1 MKTFISYIAEGGN
14 IKVGDHEAAPF
25 KVTAANRDSRV
36 NDIHDSMRELNKS
49 FHAEHGHDLFHGG
62 KAHYGGSSMQLMDK
76 NIPSAEFAKHK
87 PTVGDVDVHVPHEHG
102 DKLHAH
108 LKTGAR
114 FGKYTVA
121 GTKKHGIDVSAVMQH
136 DNGELHQ
143 IDFIKGKHGRAEQ
156 SFLHS
161 SHWDDVKRG
170 VKGSHHKLLLNVA
183 AGDTHKFSISGGLKS
198 RTDEDD
204 KGLQHPEKISKKLFG
219 KDADHEKIHSFHGLS
234 ELIRDHIPASKHQD
248 IYDRFKASTDRAGR
262 DTDHTKAIA
271 HLKKT
276 LNAKDEVNEGIKHI
290 VGGII
295 AAGALAAGTHAAIKA
310 DQNAPRVNISGVE
323 HRLTGEDHGKV
334 PRNHAVVRTEKGTYK
349 TWQGTDGKGRPSG
362 HHFALKIDESTDEVN
377 EAKVRAYRP
386 TKTVC
391 GSCKGF
397 GLVKGRS
404 SGGVPGQKVRCKRC
418 NGTGSRR
425 LRESLEEE
433 KIKCESCKG
442 RGQRIKITRT
452 GPTKVPCGVCMASG
466 QIEHRAKALAEETE
480 HHASVIPLVGFS
492 PISHMGHAHDLGGAM
507 KKLPGKKHIG
517 ISQKDDVFSPE
528 ERSHI
533 MKKQWGQEGVNHHF
547 TKSGGDTIGH
557 AYHSLPEGGKKHLHI
572 LVGGD
577 RVEMAHGLKKS
588 LEAGKIPEMNSHKWD
603 SIHIHTPEDSNR
615 KHGMS
620 GTNLRSAAV
629 TDDHEEFHRHLG
641 HAFSKDEAE
650 GIRQKVKSAIVSK
663 KIKIKR

>member
-1 MKTFISYIAEGGN
+1 MKALISYITEGGN
-14 IKVGDHEAAPF
+14 IKVGEHEAAPF
-25 KVTAANRDSRV
+25 KMTAQNRDSRV
-36 NDIHDSMRELNKS
+36 KDIHDSMHELNKS

-76 NIPSAEFAKHK
+76 NIPAAEFAKHK
-87 PTVGDVDVHVPHEHG
+87 PMVGDVDVHVPHEHG

-143 IDFIKGKHGRAEQ
+143 IDFIKGKYGRAEQ

-198 RTDEDD
+198 RTDEND
-204 KGLQHPEKISKKLFG
+204 KGHQHPEKISKALFG
-219 KDADHEKIHSFHGLS
+219 KDADHSKIHSFHGLA
-234 ELIRDHIPASKHQD
+234 ELVRDHIPASKHQD
-248 IYDRFKASTDRAGR
+248 IYNRFKSSTDRAGR

-276 LNAKDEVNEGIKHI
+276 LNAKDEVNES
-290 VGGII
+290 
-295 AAGALAAGTHAAIKA
+295 LA
-310 DQNAPRVNISGVE
+310 
-323 HRLTGEDHGKV
+323 
-334 PRNHAVVRTEKGTYK
+334 
-349 TWQGTDGKGRPSG
+349 
-362 HHFALKIDESTDEVN
+362 
-377 EAKVRAYRP
+377 
-386 TKTVC
+386 
-391 GSCKGF
+391 
-397 GLVKGRS
+397 
-404 SGGVPGQKVRCKRC
+404 
-418 NGTGSRR
+418 
-425 LRESLEEE
+425 EE
-433 KIKCESCKG
+433 KIRCESCKG
-442 RGQRIKITRT
+442 RGMRIKFTKS
-452 GPTKVPCGVCMASG
+452 GPLKIPCGICLSTG
-466 QIEHRAKALAEETE
+466 SLEHRAKALAEETE

-588 LEAGKIPEMNSHKWD
+588 LEAGKIPEMNGHKWD

-641 HAFSKDEAE
+641 HAFSKNEADS
-650 GIRQKVKSAIVSK
+650 IRKRVKSAILSK

>member
-14 IKVGDHEAAPF
+14 IKVGEHEAAPF
-25 KVTAANRDSRV
+25 TMTAQNRDSRV
-36 NDIHDSMRELNKS
+36 KDIHDSMHELNKS

-76 NIPSAEFAKHK
+76 NIPAAEFAKHK
-87 PTVGDVDVHVPHEHG
+87 PQVGDVDVHVPHEHG

-204 KGLQHPEKISKKLFG
+204 KGHQHPEKISKALFG
-219 KDADHEKIHSFHGLS
+219 KDADHSKIHSFHGLA
-234 ELIRDHIPASKHQD
+234 ELVRDHIPASKHQD
-248 IYDRFKASTDRAGR
+248 IYNRFKSSTDRAGR

-276 LNAKDEVNEGIKHI
+276 LNAKDEVNE
-290 VGGII
+290 
-295 AAGALAAGTHAAIKA
+295 A
-310 DQNAPRVNISGVE
+310 
-323 HRLTGEDHGKV
+323 
-334 PRNHAVVRTEKGTYK
+334 K
-349 TWQGTDGKGRPSG
+349 T
-362 HHFALKIDESTDEVN
+362 
-377 EAKVRAYRP
+377 RAYRP
-386 TKTVC
+386 TKAVC

-452 GPTKVPCGVCMASG
+452 GPAKVPCGVCMATG
-466 QIEHRAKALAEETE
+466 QIEHRAKALTEETE

-557 AYHSLPEGGKKHLHI
+557 AYHSLPKDGKKHLHI

-577 RVEMAHGLKKS
+577 RTEMAHGLKKS
-588 LEAGKIPEMNSHKWD
+588 LEAGKIPEMNGHKWD

-641 HAFSKDEAE
+641 HAFSKGEADS
-650 GIRQKVKSAIVSK
+650 IRQRVKSAIISK

>member
-1 MKTFISYIAEGGN
+1 MKTFISYITEGGN
-14 IKVGDHEAAPF
+14 IKVGDHEAAAF
-25 KVTAANRDSRV
+25 KITPENRESRV
-36 NDIHDSMRELNKS
+36 NDIHDSMHELNKS

-87 PTVGDVDVHVPHEHG
+87 PTVGDVDVHIPHEHG
-102 DKLHAH
+102 DKLHDH

-121 GTKKHGIDVSAVMQH
+121 GTKKHGIDVSAVMHH

-143 IDFIKGKHGRAEQ
+143 IDFIKGKHGKAEQ

-161 SHWDDVKRG
+161 SHWDDVKKG

-183 AGDTHKFSISGGLKS
+183 AGETHKFSISGGLKS
-198 RTDEDD
+198 RTDEAD
-204 KGLQHPEKISKKLFG
+204 KGHQHPEKISKALFG
-219 KDADHEKIHSFHGLS
+219 KDADHSKIHSFHGLS
-234 ELIRDHIPASKHQD
+234 ELIRDHIPAEKHQD
-248 IYDRFKASTDRAGR
+248 IYNRFKSSTDRAGR
-262 DTDHTKAIA
+262 DTNHTNAIA

-276 LNAKDEVNEGIKHI
+276 LNAKDEVNEAKTNRSFR
-290 VGGII
+290 
-295 AAGALAAGTHAAIKA
+295 AA
-310 DQNAPRVNISGVE
+310 
-323 HRLTGEDHGKV
+323 
-334 PRNHAVVRTEKGTYK
+334 
-349 TWQGTDGKGRPSG
+349 
-362 HHFALKIDESTDEVN
+362 
-377 EAKVRAYRP
+377 
-386 TKTVC
+386 KTVC
-391 GSCKGF
+391 GSCHGF
-397 GLVKGRS
+397 GLVKGRKT
-404 SGGVPGQKVRCKRC
+404 GGVPGQKVKCKRC
-418 NGTGSRR
+418 GGSGTRR
-425 LRESLEEE
+425 LREALEEE
-433 KIKCESCKG
+433 KIKCESCHG
-442 RGQRIKITRT
+442 RGKKIKLTRSGPIKI
-452 GPTKVPCGVCMASG
+452 PCSICMATG
-466 QIEHRAKALAEETE
+466 QIEHRAKALTEETE

-533 MKKQWGQEGVNHHF
+533 MKKQWDQEGVNHHF

-588 LEAGKIPEMNSHKWD
+588 LEAGKIPEMNGHTWD

-629 TDDHEEFHRHLG
+629 TDDHDEFHRHLG
-641 HAFSKDEAE
+641 HAFSKNESE
-650 GIRQKVKSAIVSK
+650 SIRQKVKGAIVSK

>member
-14 IKVGDHEAAPF
+14 IKVGEHEAAPF
-25 KVTAANRDSRV
+25 KMTAENRDSRV
-36 NDIHDSMRELNKS
+36 KDIHDSMHELNKS
-49 FHAEHGHDLFHGG
+49 FRAEHGHDLFHGG

-76 NIPSAEFAKHK
+76 NIPAAEFAKHK
-87 PTVGDVDVHVPHEHG
+87 PQVGDVDVHVPHEHG

-198 RTDEDD
+198 RTDEND
-204 KGLQHPEKISKKLFG
+204 KGHQHPDKISKALFG
-219 KDADHEKIHSFHGLS
+219 KDADHSKIHSFHGLA
-234 ELIRDHIPASKHQD
+234 ELVRDHIPASKHQD
-248 IYDRFKASTDRAGR
+248 IYNRFKSSTDRAGR
-262 DTDHTKAIA
+262 DTDHTKALA

-276 LNAKDEVNEGIKHI
+276 LNARDEVNE
-290 VGGII
+290 
-295 AAGALAAGTHAAIKA
+295 
-310 DQNAPRVNISGVE
+310 
-323 HRLTGEDHGKV
+323 
-334 PRNHAVVRTEKGTYK
+334 
-349 TWQGTDGKGRPSG
+349 
-362 HHFALKIDESTDEVN
+362 
-377 EAKVRAYRP
+377 
-386 TKTVC
+386 
-391 GSCKGF
+391 
-397 GLVKGRS
+397 
-404 SGGVPGQKVRCKRC
+404 
-418 NGTGSRR
+418 
-425 LRESLEEE
+425 SLDEE
-433 KIKCESCKG
+433 KIRCESCKG
-442 RGQRIKITRT
+442 RGMRIKFTKS
-452 GPTKVPCGVCMASG
+452 GPLKVPCGICLSTG
-466 QIEHRAKALAEETE
+466 SLEHRTKALAEEAKVGSKIHITMIGSKHHNKTAVVTSVGHVEVPRYLQQPEVFKTVKAKTEDGHDVKLHAGSWRMEKRKSKMNLMEETE

-557 AYHSLPEGGKKHLHI
+557 AYHSLPKDGKKHLHI

-588 LEAGKIPEMNSHKWD
+588 LEAGKIPEMNGHKWD

-641 HAFSKDEAE
+641 HAFSKGEADS
-650 GIRQKVKSAIVSK
+650 IRQKVKSAIISK